1 MGTVLLGGA
10 ATCVVLLTSWGGT
23 TFPWGSGVIIG
34 LGIGAVALTVGWW
47 WSAHSAPEPVL
58 PPRLFRNP
66 VFRISS
72 AIGFAAGFA
81 MFGALSFL
89 PLYLQVVRG
98 VSPTI
103 SGVYLLPMVI
113 GLLVTSVTSGQLISR
128 RGRYKVFPII
138 GTGLLTV
145 ALFLL
150 SRLNEHTPTAVMWL
164 YFLLLGLALGLILQ
178 VLIIA
183 VQNSADYADLGSAT
197 SGATFFRSIGGSFG
211 VAIFGAVFSNRLA
224 TEIVAELR
232 GVRLPP
238 GFNPAAAQANP
249 VLIHRLPAALR
260 GDVIH
265 AYTLSLQTVFLAA
278 VPVALVAFVL
288 SWFLREV
295 PLRQAVGAAANPAD
309 VADGLGATS
318 AQRSSADELERAL
331 VQLSSTDLRRRGY
344 ERMAEMSGLGL
355 PAGSCWVLTHLAK
368 RDPLPGQEL
377 AREAGVT
384 MERGRPYVD
393 LLVQRGMV
401 TRENGVLHIT
411 DAGRAAADRLF
422 AARHQLLE
430 NLVADW
436 SPEQHAEVAELLS
449 RLSRA
454 LLGEDADRGVLTS
467 PVPGPA
473 VASG

>member
-1 MGTVLLGGA
+1 
-10 ATCVVLLTSWGGT
+10 
-23 TFPWGSGVIIG
+23 
-34 LGIGAVALTVGWW
+34 
-47 WSAHSAPEPVL
+47 
-58 PPRLFRNP
+58 
-66 VFRISS
+66 
-72 AIGFAAGFA
+72 
-81 MFGALSFL
+81 
-89 PLYLQVVRG
+89 
-98 VSPTI
+98 
-103 SGVYLLPMVI
+103 MVI
-113 GLLVTSVTSGQLISR
+113 GLLITSVTSGQLISR

-249 VLIHRLPAALR
+249 VLIHRLPAAVR
-260 GDVIH
+260 GDVMH

-368 RDPLPGQEL
+368 RDPVARAGTGPGGRRHHG
-377 AREAGVT
+377 AAG
-384 MERGRPYVD
+384 GRTWTSWSS
-393 LLVQRGMV
+393 G
-401 TRENGVLHIT
+401 G
-411 DAGRAAADRLF
+411 
-422 AARHQLLE
+422 
-430 NLVADW
+430 W
-436 SPEQHAEVAELLS
+436 SPGRTACC
-449 RLSRA
+449 
-454 LLGEDADRGVLTS
+454 TS
-467 PVPGPA
+467 PAPGARRRTGCSPRGTTCWRTWSPTGHRSSTPRWPSCSAGCPA
-473 VASG
+473 RCSARTLTAACSPARYPALR